1 MHINYNDQLNYDITE
16 CLKLITR
23 HFNGK
28 KLTDEDLKAIEKK
41 LEKMRSL
48 LNS

>member
-1 MHINYNDQLNYDITE
+1 MHDYKDQLNYDITE
-16 CLKLITR
+16 CLNLIQG